1 MIVRYDGTV
10 GRSDLLIDP
19 ATFTF
24 GDKQEEKEF
33 DERKSIKGVLF

>member
-10 GRSDLLIDP
+10 GRSDFLIDP

-24 GDKQEEKEF
+24 ENRQEEVT
-33 DERKSIKGVLF
+33 DEGKSIKGVLF